1 MYVLYIYACVCDCIC
16 IYRGWGF
23 MGNSH
28 CQVWLRDG
36 IWIISTWFHM
46 FGSIVY
52 TGMCPQSL
60 NVQGIILT
68 KPKRRNSRRL
78 RPLGDQRSKCFKGS
92 FPVTRISLRTVPF
105 GYDPGPLDMKKLC
118 LEIQVFHLHECLS
131 YLISLWHT
139 MATAKKQW
147 DSEARKKKLR
157 KATVDLKQR
166 LKGVVQMVCRPTFP
180 PWTKPK
186 KHQPRGPTS
195 RSQVATSTW
204 RGGTLVA
211 S

>member
-1 MYVLYIYACVCDCIC
+1 MYISGISWEFPIA
-16 IYRGWGF
+16 
-23 MGNSH
+23 SH
-28 CQVWLRDG
+28 CQVWLPDG

-60 NVQGIILT
+60 NVQGIIPMT

-105 GYDPGPLDMKKLC
+105 ALVM
-118 LEIQVFHLHECLS
+118 IQVHLTWKNCAWDSGFPSSWVFVLS
-131 YLISLWHT
+131 DFT

-147 DSEARKKKLR
+147 DQKKTTPKSNSRLKTEVERSGSNMFKCTAVAPHTSPVNQTQETPAPGPHYEARSQHR
-157 KATVDLKQR
+157 HGAVA
-166 LKGVVQMVCRPTFP
+166 
-180 PWTKPK
+180 
-186 KHQPRGPTS
+186 H
-195 RSQVATSTW
+195 RSHHRTQ
-204 RGGTLVA
+204 LLQ
-211 S
+211 